1 MAAFEYVF
9 PSIRGV
15 QAGREYYV
23 SMCPMRL
30 IPRIFIFD
38 EDELKP
44 ELRSQRVLNKQRVP
58 EMARYL
64 TRNPKNYT
72 FSALTASID
81 GKVRFESLGEDDGE
95 QNIGRLR
102 VPMNSKFVINDGQH
116 RRAAIEAAL
125 HDNPD
130 LGDETISVVFFL
142 DVGLKRCQQMFADLN
157 RHAIRPTTSL
167 GLLYDHRDSWATI
180 AKSVVES
187 VPTFNG
193 LTEMERSTISNR
205 SIKLFTLSGI
215 HNATHSLLSGLELE
229 DDETRVNLAAE
240 FWTCVANQIP
250 DWTLAR
256 ERKVSA
262 ADLRQEFI
270 HSHTLAL
277 AALARVGNSL
287 ITSEAKAW
295 KGKLKKLSTIDWSRS
310 NRQWEGRAMSAGRLS
325 KRNVN
330 VTLTGN
336 LIKTHLDIPLS
347 VDEQQLEKQFN
358 GEGNGRKKT
367 K

>member
-1 MAAFEYVF
+1 
-9 PSIRGV
+9 
-15 QAGREYYV
+15 
-23 SMCPMRL
+23 MRL
-30 IPRIFIFD
+30 IPKIFIFD

-44 ELRSQRVLNKQRVP
+44 ELRSQRVLNKQRIP
-58 EMARYL
+58 EIARYL

-81 GKVRFESLGEDDGE
+81 GKVRFEPLGDDE
-95 QNIGRLR
+95 SERNIGRLR
-102 VPMNSKFVINDGQH
+102 VPMSSKFVINDGQH

-125 HDNPD
+125 HETPD

-167 GLLYDHRDSWATI
+167 GLLYDHRDSWAAI
-180 AKSVVES
+180 AKGVVEA
-187 VPTFNG
+187 VPVFNG

-215 HNATHSLLSGLELE
+215 HNATHSLLSGIELA
-229 DDETRVNLAAE
+229 DDQARVNLAAD
-240 FWTCVANQIP
+240 FWTSVSSQIP
-250 DWTLAR
+250 DWSLAR
-256 ERKVSA
+256 DRKISA
-262 ADLRQEFI
+262 ADLRQGFV
-270 HSHTLAL
+270 HSHSLAL

-287 ITSEAKAW
+287 ITSETKGWKA
-295 KGKLKKLSTIDWSRS
+295 KLKKLSTIDWSRS

-336 LIKTHLDIPLS
+336 LLKIHLGISLT
-347 VDEQQLEKQFN
+347 VDEQELENQFY
-358 GEGNGRKKT
+358 GEGNGSKKT